1 MATRSFR
8 SNRRSGRANLRADL
22 RNRLAVLGEFFRGS
36 FGRFFFGQSPVFY
49 RILTFSM
56 FLVVFGLIMVL
67 SASNVDS
74 IKSGSGPFG
83 MFFRQCLAA
92 GLGLFLMVF
101 FSHLSVQRIKNM
113 AGRFWAIGI
122 LLQTAVLVPGLGV
135 EVNGNRNWIHIPGFP
150 SLQPSEILKIGMILF
165 IAHWLA
171 ERTESLD
178 EKGIYAWQ
186 VLAVAF
192 GTMVYIYA
200 TGKDLGTGIVMLLI
214 FLAIILVYQMPRQ
227 TIAITLGVAAAGLM
241 YTVVFS
247 PNRVAR
253 ILASINH
260 SSAVATGLDW
270 QQEHAKWALAAGGIF
285 GTGLG
290 NAQLNWGWIPEVEN
304 DFVFSM
310 VGEEF
315 GLIGA
320 AAVLIVF
327 LLLGFFLMQLVGIS
341 NDPFVKIVTT
351 GITAWIL
358 IQTAVNIMVVIAPVP
373 VLGVPLPFIS
383 DGGSSLLSILIAI
396 GIVLAFAREEHAHA
410 SPRSRMRL
418 VK

>member
-1 MATRSFR
+1 MATRSIR
-8 SNRRSGRANLRADL
+8 SNRRSGRGNPLVGL
-22 RNRLAVLGEFFRGS
+22 RNRLAAIGEFFKGA
-36 FGRFFFGQSPVFY
+36 FGRFFFGQSPLFY
-49 RILTFSM
+49 RILTVSM
-56 FLVVFGLIMVL
+56 FLLVFGLIMVL

-83 MFFRQCLAA
+83 MFIRQCLAA
-92 GLGLFLMVF
+92 GAGLLLMVA
-101 FSHLSVQRIKNM
+101 FSHLSVQRIKNL
-113 AGRFWAIGI
+113 AGRFWFVG
-122 LLQTAVLVPGLGV
+122 LVLQTAVWIPGIGV
-135 EVNGNRNWIHIPGFP
+135 EVNGNRNWIHVPGLP

-165 IAHWLA
+165 IAFWLS
-171 ERTESLD
+171 ERSDRLED
-178 EKGIYAWQ
+178 KKIYAWQ
-186 VLAVAF
+186 VLATAF
-192 GTMVYIYA
+192 FTMFYIYV
-200 TGKDLGTGIVMLLI
+200 TGKDLGTDIVLLMI
-214 FLAIILVYQMPRQ
+214 FLAIVLIYQMPRQ
-227 TIAITLGVAAAGLM
+227 TVAITVGAAAVGLLV
-241 YTVVFS
+241 TVATS
-247 PNRVAR
+247 HNRVAR
-253 ILASINH
+253 ILAAFNH
-260 SSAVATGLDW
+260 SPGAATGLDW

-320 AAVLIVF
+320 VAVLLVF
-327 LLLGFFLMQLVGIS
+327 ILLGFFLMQLVGIS

-358 IQTAVNIMVVIAPVP
+358 IQTVVNIMVVIAPVP

-396 GIVLAFAREEHAHA
+396 GIVLAFAREEHAHS

>member
-1 MATRSFR
+1 MATRSIK
-8 SNRRSGRANLRADL
+8 SNRPGGRANPLAGL
-22 RNRLAVLGEFFRGS
+22 RNRLAALPEFFRGS

-49 RILTFSM
+49 RILTFST

-83 MFFRQCLAA
+83 MFLRQCLAA
-92 GLGLFLMVF
+92 GLGLLLMVY

-178 EKGIYAWQ
+178 EKRIYAWQ

-247 PNRVAR
+247 PNRLAR

-383 DGGSSLLSILIAI
+383 DGGSSLVSVLIAI